1 MKERKIL
8 IVGGGLAG
16 LTAAIHLASYD
27 FEVCLIEKESYPHHK
42 VCGEYLSK
50 EILSYFDFLNLSL
63 DELKPV
69 EITNLEYS
77 NQNGKTIK
85 TILPLGGLGISRYS
99 LDYFLYKE
107 ALKAGVIIHKEVVA
121 SIQFYS
127 DNFITKT
134 ISGKKYYSHFL
145 LGAFGKRS
153 NLDKQLN
160 RSFINNKSGW
170 LAVKSHY
177 SLDSFPENTVAL
189 HNFKGGY
196 CGLSKVESGAVNVC
210 YLAAYNSFKKYK
222 DTQKFKEE
230 VLTKNPHLKKFF
242 SKAKPIFSN
251 ELSIAQVSFDN
262 KSIVKDHIFMLG
274 DAAGLI
280 HPLCGNGM
288 AMAIHS
294 AGIAAECILKYY
306 SEGEFSRQE
315 IEIEYTRKWNEQFK
329 TRLRTGRIL
338 QKLMLHPSLSR
349 ISQNTIQLFPG
360 LLNTIIS
367 KTHGLPK

>member
-8 IVGGGLAG
+8 IVGGGLSG

-63 DELKPV
+63 DSLKPV
-69 EITNLEYS
+69 DISNLEYS
-77 NQNGKTIK
+77 NHIGKTIK
-85 TILPLGGLGISRYS
+85 TKLPLGGFGISRYT
-99 LDYFLYKE
+99 LDHYLYKE
-107 ALKAGVIIHKEVVA
+107 ALKAGVTICNEVV
-121 SIQFYS
+121 SSVKYS
-127 DNFITKT
+127 RDNFITTT
-134 ISGKKYYSHFL
+134 ISGKEYSSHFV

-177 SLDSFPENTVAL
+177 ALDSFPANTVAL
-189 HNFKGGY
+189 HNFDGGY

-210 YLAAYNSFKKYK
+210 YLASYNSFKKYK

-230 VLTKNPHLKKFF
+230 VLYQNPHLKDFF
-242 SKAKPIFSN
+242 TTAKPIFSS
-251 ELSIAQVSFDN
+251 EITIAQVSFDD
-262 KSIVKDHIFMLG
+262 KSLVKDHIIMLG

-315 IEIEYTRKWNEQFK
+315 IESEYCKEWNKQFK
-329 TRLRTGRIL
+329 TRLRTGRLL
-338 QKLMLHPSLSR
+338 QNLMLHPNLAKL
-349 ISQNTIQLFPG
+349 SQNIIQLFPDI
-360 LLNTIIS
+360 LNSIIS
-367 KTHGLPK
+367 KTHGSPI